1 MIEFEWDPAKA
12 KSNERKH
19 GIRFEDAI
27 RVFDD
32 PNAFFREDHSTDDD
46 RRWQAIGVASNAVL
60 ILVVHTVRASSDE
73 ELQIIRIISARL
85 ATKREQILYGEN
97 GAKNFGGY

>member
-1 MIEFEWDPAKA
+1 MIEFEWDPNKA

-32 PNAFFREDHSTDDD
+32 PDAFFREDHSTDNE
-46 RRWQAIGVASNAVL
+46 RRWQAIGGFKSRALAGGPYGQS
-60 ILVVHTVRASSDE
+60 VV
-73 ELQIIRIISARL
+73 
-85 ATKREQILYGEN
+85 G
-97 GAKNFGGY
+97 

>member
-27 RVFDD
+27 QVFND
-32 PNAFFREDHSTDDD
+32 PDALFRNDHSTDDE
-46 RRWQAIGVASNAVL
+46 RRWQAIGTISKAVL
-60 ILVVHTVRASSDE
+60 LLVVHTVRSS
-73 ELQIIRIISARL
+73 
-85 ATKREQILYGEN
+85 
-97 GAKNFGGY
+97 